1 MELKTN
7 EQWRPIEGFPCY
19 LVSDQGRIKSI
30 RNPKNPK
37 ILKPGHNWQGYE
49 SVTLMSGNE
58 HAAAGT
64 KRCCRRVHR
73 LVAEAFVPNPEKKP
87 YIDHIIPISVGG
99 TSEASNLRWVTAKE
113 NYYNEIT
120 QKNMEAAKPARVAKT
135 CHQVYVYDEQLN
147 LVHTFPSTA
156 EAARILKKNQG
167 NIASCCTGALPRYL
181 GWIWSYEKLTDISQ
195 RKELEEKMR
204 YQFEKNRKSTYKASS
219 RYFKAKYAAGEGW
232 YHKHR
237 EEGKA
242 KFKAYYYA
250 HREEILAK
258 AKAKRKK
265 KREDEE
271 RKNGIS

>member
-64 KRCCRRVHR
+64 TRCCRRVHK
-73 LVAEAFVPNPEKKP
+73 LVAEAFIPNPEKKP
-87 YIDHIIPISVGG
+87 YIDHINTI
-99 TSEASNLRWVTAKE
+99 TNDNRAENLRWVTGYE
-113 NYYNEIT
+113 NYHNPLTMEH
-120 QKNMEAAKPARVAKT
+120 MEAAKPARVEKT
-135 CHQVYVYDEQLN
+135 KHKVYVYDEQLN
-147 LVHTFPSTA
+147 LVYTFPSTA
-156 EAARILKKNQG
+156 DAARILQRNQG

-181 GWIWSYEKLTDISQ
+181 GWIWSYEELTDISQ

-242 KFKAYYYA
+242 AFRKYYYE

-258 AKAKRKK
+258 QKAKRKK